1 MKKTRI
7 ILNIIA
13 YLMIIDGMLLAITS
27 LSLVWGF
34 GTFDGGSTTA
44 LVDIMSELSLL
55 IIYLGFRELYNKSK
69 EGQ

>member
-13 YLMIIDGMLLAITS
+13 YLMIIDGILFAITS
-27 LSLVWGF
+27 LSFVWGF
-34 GTFDGGSTTA
+34 GAFDGGSTTV

-69 EGQ
+69 EEQ